1 MFGKGWFTCSAARMA
16 PISWTFFSARLF
28 GPSSTGFVVPG
39 GPDSNAQIEA
49 HRKMIQGVIDNRI
62 GNRKERIRQR
72 YMWLALYNNSTVK
85 QLQAQFGDKVHAGLE
100 IPESLLDF

>member
-1 MFGKGWFTCSAARMA
+1 MDYLQRGQDGAYFLDC
-16 PISWTFFSARLF
+16 LF

-49 HRKMIQGVIDNRI
+49 HRKMIQGVIGKMI
-62 GNRKERIRQR
+62 RK
-72 YMWLALYNNSTVK
+72 YLWLALYHNSTVK
-85 QLQAQFGDKVHAGLE
+85 RLQDQFGNKVDAGLE